1 MAIYQRQGSANVS
14 QKEVYQRQGTNNIKI
29 GEEYQRQNTSNILV
43 YQSTNLFIH
52 NCTVEESGGGSYT
65 VKPIDNSKDF
75 YVFFQFGTDSEAGN
89 VSVQQIGET
98 GYFSD
103 TNFYVLNT
111 IPELPQ
117 ALTEKPHPSTTD
129 LDVVL
134 SFYTSAVS
142 SGENTGQWYKGNTI
156 ESDDF
161 VYYYPG
167 SYLNASLS
175 NQTPYE
181 GASWVATVTSQS
193 GDGEISPVTPL
204 PDGST
209 HVGAC
214 LLLYN
219 GVNPS
224 GEVGSVSISLNYS
237 GGILT

>member
-1 MAIYQRQGSANVS
+1 MASYQRQGSVNVS
-14 QKEVYQRQGTNNIKI
+14 QKERYHRQGTSNIKI

-52 NCTVEESGGGSYT
+52 NCTVEGSGGSYT
-65 VKPIDNSKDF
+65 VTPIDNTKDF
-75 YVFFQFGTDSEAGN
+75 YVFFQFGTDSEAGS
-89 VSVQQIGET
+89 VSVQQTGET

-103 TNFYVLNT
+103 TNFYILNT
-111 IPELPQ
+111 IPELSQ
-117 ALTEKPHPSTTD
+117 VLTEKPHPATTD
-129 LDVVL
+129 FDVVL
-134 SFYTSAVS
+134 SFYTSDVLF
-142 SGENTGQWYKGNTI
+142 GENTGQWYKGNTV

-167 SYLNASLS
+167 GYIGASLS

-181 GASWVATVTSQS
+181 GASWVATVTTQS
-193 GDGEISPVTPL
+193 GDGEISYITPL

-209 HVGAC
+209 HVGSC

-224 GEVGSVSISLNYS
+224 SEVGAISIFLNYS